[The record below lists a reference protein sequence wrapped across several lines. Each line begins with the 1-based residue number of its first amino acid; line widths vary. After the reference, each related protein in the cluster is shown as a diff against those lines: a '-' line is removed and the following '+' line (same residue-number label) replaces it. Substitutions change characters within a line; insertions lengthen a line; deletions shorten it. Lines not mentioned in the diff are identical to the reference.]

1 MNTRK
6 GDSMTDAINIIEAP
20 PIGVYLD
27 IPYEVYRSW
36 DAINYSSIS
45 KGKKSIRAMHQAM
58 THNSNPTA
66 AQGLGTATHLAILE
80 PDLFAGA
87 AVFDGNRKTKGYKTF
102 EEGQEG
108 ACMTLWERDAAQC
121 LADTVRRDMEAVR
134 LVDQSKH
141 EACLVWY
148 DKAYGTAKIRLDML
162 GSDYF
167 ADVKT
172 ARDISPAAISNA
184 FFGRFG
190 FNYYLQWGWA
200 AEALNHLIG
209 KGHGFEG
216 WLIAVETGDVAD
228 GYAAQVEG
236 DVMEQGRRDC
246 VEIAKEYAAC
256 KAAGNFWGVARG
268 DIPLVRL
275 PEYMKEEWEVGQ

>member
-1 MNTRK
+1 
-6 GDSMTDAINIIEAP
+6 
-20 PIGVYLD
+20 
-27 IPYEVYRSW
+27 
-36 DAINYSSIS
+36 
-45 KGKKSIRAMHQAM
+45 
-58 THNSNPTA
+58 
-66 AQGLGTATHLAILE
+66 
-80 PDLFAGA
+80 
-87 AVFDGNRKTKGYKTF
+87 
-102 EEGQEG
+102 
-108 ACMTLWERDAAQC
+108 
-121 LADTVRRDMEAVR
+121 MEAVR

-200 AEALNHLIG
+200 LEGLNHLSG

>member
-1 MNTRK
+1 LTNQ
-6 GDSMTDAINIIEAP
+6 S
-20 PIGVYLD
+20 
-27 IPYEVYRSW
+27 
-36 DAINYSSIS
+36 
-45 KGKKSIRAMHQAM
+45 
-58 THNSNPTA
+58 
-66 AQGLGTATHLAILE
+66 
-80 PDLFAGA
+80 
-87 AVFDGNRKTKGYKTF
+87 TKP
-102 EEGQEG
+102 
-108 ACMTLWERDAAQC
+108 
-121 LADTVRRDMEAVR
+121 V
-134 LVDQSKH
+134 
-141 EACLVWY
+141 LVWY

-162 GSDYF
+162 GSDFF

-236 DVMEQGRRDC
+236 DVMEHRGGVMPWRLPT
-246 VEIAKEYAAC
+246 EYTPC